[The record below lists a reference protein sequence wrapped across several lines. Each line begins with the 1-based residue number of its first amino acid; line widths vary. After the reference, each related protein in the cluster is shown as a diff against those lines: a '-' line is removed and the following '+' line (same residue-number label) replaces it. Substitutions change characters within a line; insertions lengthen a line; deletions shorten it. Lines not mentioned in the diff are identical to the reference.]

1 MVAFIEIKLYNDIQ
15 ALQDVIAKV
24 YEYGLQEQVV
34 LSAADFGI
42 LLNAR
47 YFCDFPVWRIFA
59 AQAEYSTFFAMGG
72 SAMAFNI
79 QFADLDNHPAE
90 KEVMKQMRVKGMKFA
105 IRAVDSMESAATSC
119 ELGMAC
125 FNTNNL
131 KPSDF
136 SPIE

>member
-1 MVAFIEIKLYNDIQ
+1 M
-15 ALQDVIAKV
+15 
-24 YEYGLQEQVV
+24 
-34 LSAADFGI
+34 S
-42 LLNAR
+42 
-47 YFCDFPVWRIFA
+47 
-59 AQAEYSTFFAMGG
+59 
-72 SAMAFNI
+72 FNI